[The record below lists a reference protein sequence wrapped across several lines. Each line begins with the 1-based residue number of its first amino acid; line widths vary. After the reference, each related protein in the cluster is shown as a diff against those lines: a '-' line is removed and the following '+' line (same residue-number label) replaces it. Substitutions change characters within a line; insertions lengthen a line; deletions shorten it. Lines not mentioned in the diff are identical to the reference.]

1 MVPKLNEL
9 CLSFIAREFFF
20 LKGFD
25 PNLLHSSH
33 KEKIIERLVN
43 HKWIVL
49 DKNNTLD
56 LFHSSL
62 KLENDNLYQ
71 KKMIEYFFNGHQESL
86 KLNDCIQVNDDLL
99 RKISVLNRD
108 ESFNRKYFFKSLKI
122 KRCQNI
128 TGKILKI

>member
-1 MVPKLNEL
+1 MHAN
-9 CLSFIAREFFF
+9 
-20 LKGFD
+20 
-25 PNLLHSSH
+25 H

-49 DKNNTLD
+49 DKNNT
-56 LFHSSL
+56 
-62 KLENDNLYQ
+62 ENDNLYQ
-71 KKMIEYFFNGHQESL
+71 KKMIEYFFNGRQESL

-99 RKISVLNRD
+99 RQISVLNRD

-128 TGKILKI
+128 TGKTFKKNTNMNLL